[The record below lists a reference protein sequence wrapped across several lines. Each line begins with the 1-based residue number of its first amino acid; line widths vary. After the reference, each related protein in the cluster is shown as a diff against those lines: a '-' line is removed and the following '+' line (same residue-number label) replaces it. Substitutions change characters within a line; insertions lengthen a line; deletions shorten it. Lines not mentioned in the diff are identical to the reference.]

1 MGKKSSLEAAAS
13 FLYANGRLLDRRRF
27 EYHFAGG
34 RAEDVLAALRA
45 YQNEDGGFGH
55 ALEPDIRSP
64 HSQPVPTEVALAI
77 LDEIGSVDAEILAGI
92 VRYLRG
98 IAVPETG
105 GFPLA
110 FRPVNDYP
118 HAPWWTIED
127 DSRASLNP
135 TGRIIGMLM
144 KQRVLEEFKEEA
156 WFRQSAEFVWS
167 RMGQPDL
174 HGFHDLLQCVTFL
187 EHVPDWGR
195 AEPLLEQLNHNLQ
208 QPGVIAL
215 DPHAEGYVH
224 KVLDWAPSPESYC
237 ARFIGPDDTRR
248 HLDAL
253 EEGQQE
259 DGGWTISWPAV
270 SPACELEWRGSITV
284 DRLLTLR
291 SYGRLPRSK

>member
-1 MGKKSSLEAAAS
+1 METKSGLEAAAS

-55 ALEPDIRSP
+55 ALEPDIRCP
-64 HSQPVPTEVALAI
+64 HSQPVPTEMALA
-77 LDEIGSVDAEILAGI
+77 LMDEIGVADADILAGI
-92 VRYLRG
+92 VRYLRS
-98 IAVPETG
+98 IAVRDTG

-110 FRPVNDYP
+110 FLPVNDYP

-135 TGRIIGMLM
+135 TGRIIGLLM
-144 KQRVLEEFKEEA
+144 KQPALEAVKEEA
-156 WFRQSAEFVWS
+156 WFRQAAEFVWS
-167 RMGQPDL
+167 RIGQPEL
-174 HGFHDLLQCVTFL
+174 QGFHDLIQRVTFL
-187 EHVPDWGR
+187 EHVPDRDR
-195 AEPLLEQLNHNLQ
+195 AEPLLEQLNRVLQ
-208 QPGVIAL
+208 QPGVIEL

-224 KVLDWAPSPESYC
+224 KALDWAPTPESYC
-237 ARFIGPDDTRR
+237 ARFINPEDIRR

-259 DGGWTISWPAV
+259 DGGWTISWQAV
-270 SPACELEWRGSITV
+270 SAACELEWRGSVTV

-291 SYGRLPRSK
+291 NFGRLPRS